1 VARLPVVVTRTGS
14 GVRTAN
20 ASRLVRELHTAGPLT
35 RSELAARSGL
45 NRSTVGG
52 IVWELA
58 AAGVVVESASAAP
71 SGSGRPSHVVAF
83 AEGRV
88 WALAA
93 ELSPAA
99 VTVARV
105 EPGGHIVAKVRDERR
120 RGGTD
125 PAADAELIGRLSAEW
140 GGELGT
146 MVGAAVAVHGIVR
159 RADGLVRLAPNLG
172 WRDVAFGELLHAALG
187 VEVRVANEAD
197 LGALA
202 EHARGA
208 ALGADEV
215 VYVSGDTG
223 VGAGVLAGG
232 RLLGGRSGY
241 AGEVGHMVV
250 DPGGRR
256 CHCGGR
262 GCWETEIGASA
273 LARRAGRRRVG
284 VAAVVAAA
292 RAGDR
297 TAIEAVGET
306 GRWLGRGAASLVNVF
321 DPELVVFGGALR
333 ELFVAA
339 EATVRAELRRS
350 ALAASAADTELR
362 PAALGGDS
370 ALLGAGELALE
381 EFLADPAGVG
391 AGSAQTVP

>member
-1 VARLPVVVTRTGS
+1 MRSPPVAGARAAP

-20 ASRLVRELHTAGPLT
+20 ASRLVRELHVAGPLT
-35 RSELAARSGL
+35 RSEMVARSGL
-45 NRSTVGG
+45 NRSTVGA
-52 IVWELA
+52 IVGELA
-58 AAGVVVESASAAP
+58 GAGVVVESAASAP
-71 SGSGRPSHVVAF
+71 SGNGRPSHVVAL

-88 WALAA
+88 WVLAA

-105 EPGGHIVAKVRDERR
+105 EPGGRIVGRVREVRR
-120 RGGTD
+120 RGCAE
-125 PAADAELIGRLSAEW
+125 PAADAALIGRLSAEW
-140 GGELGT
+140 AAAGGV
-146 MVGAAVAVHGIVR
+146 MVGAAVAVHGVVR
-159 RADGLVRLAPNLG
+159 RSDGLVRLAPNLG

-187 VEVRVANEAD
+187 TEVQVANEAD

-202 EHARGA
+202 ERARGA
-208 ALGADEV
+208 AAGASEV

-223 VGAGVLAGG
+223 VGGGVVAGG

-250 DPGGRR
+250 NPVGRR

-262 GCWETEIGASA
+262 GCWETEIGAGA

-297 TAIEAVGET
+297 AAIEAVDET

-362 PAALGGDS
+362 PAALGSDS

-381 EFLADPAGVG
+381 ELLADPAGVG